1 MPGIVGII
9 SHRLPE
15 ECQDLVT
22 SMVGSMEHEPFYAS
36 GMYAAPE
43 MGVYGGWVAHEN
55 SFAAGQVFFNEHRDV
70 ALIFAGECFFDAQVR
85 GQLLRRGH
93 DIGFYPASWL
103 VHLYE
108 EEGAAFFE
116 KLNGLFSGLL
126 IDKRQRKAFLFNDR
140 YGIERIYYYETEG
153 QFYFA
158 SEAKALLRILP
169 ELRAFDEEG
178 VAQFLTY
185 GCTLEWRTLF
195 RGVQLLPG
203 GSVWSFEGGNCY
215 KRKYFSPE
223 TWELQPI
230 LTAEEFESKFQE
242 TFKLILPR
250 YFECESRIGIS
261 LTGGLDTR
269 MIMACRR
276 QAAEQPVCYT
286 FSGDNGQTLDD
297 RLATRVAKVCGLD
310 HRLLRLGTDFFSDF
324 ASHVDRTVYAT
335 DGCFGVLGAH
345 EIYLN
350 RQARQLALVRLTG
363 NYGSEVLRGVSTFKP
378 LGLSPNLF
386 NPEFRHSLPF
396 STSSVASGKE
406 HPVTSAAFREVPWN
420 LFGSLAAGRS
430 QVTFRTPYLDNKI
443 VALAYQVPGT
453 LRASPL
459 PAVNLVKDNA
469 PCLYNIPTDMGEMGK
484 IRGLACPLRRFYS
497 KTTFKLDYLNNGGF
511 PHWLSPLDPLFQG
524 LASSLKIV
532 GLHKYLHYR
541 SWFRRELAGYVK
553 DVLTDTRTEQSPFWN
568 PDFLE
573 NMAKDHIRSRKNYVR
588 EINAVLTLEA
598 IDRLIVRGMSLPEPV
613 SLLAKPCYPAKCSH
627 RMVI

>member
-1 MPGIVGII
+1 
-9 SHRLPE
+9 
-15 ECQDLVT
+15 
-22 SMVGSMEHEPFYAS
+22 
-36 GMYAAPE
+36 MYAAPE
-43 MGVYGGWVAHEN
+43 MGVYAGWISLEK
-55 SFAAGQVFFNEHRDV
+55 SFAAGQVFFNERKDI
-70 ALIFAGECFFDAQVR
+70 ALLFSGECFVDPETRAELNR
-85 GQLLRRGH
+85 KGH
-93 DIGFYPASWL
+93 ELGEAAGNWL

-108 EEGAAFFE
+108 EQGDRFFE

-126 IDKRQRKAFLFNDR
+126 IDKRRNRVFLFNDR
-140 YGIERIYYYETEG
+140 YGLERIYFCETKDAT
-153 QFYFA
+153 YFA

-178 VAQFLTY
+178 ITQFLTY

-203 GSVWSFEGGNCY
+203 GSIWSFEGGNCH

-223 TWELQPI
+223 TWESQPS
-230 LTAEEFESKFQE
+230 LTAESFESKFQE
-242 TFKLILPR
+242 TLKQILPR

-276 QAAEQPVCYT
+276 KATEQPVCYT
-286 FSGDNGQTLDD
+286 FSGENGQTLDD
-297 RLATRVAKVCGLD
+297 RVAARVGKACGLD
-310 HRLLRLGTDFFSDF
+310 HHLLRLGTDFFSDF
-324 ASHVDRTVYAT
+324 TSHVDRTVYAT

-363 NYGSEVLRGVSTFKP
+363 NYGSEVLRKVSTFKP

-386 NPEFRHSLPF
+386 NPEFRHSVPF
-396 STSSVASGKE
+396 STPSVASGNE

-469 PCLYNIPTDMGEMGK
+469 PYLYRIPTDKGEMGK
-484 IRGLACPLRRFYS
+484 TCALAGGLRRVFS
-497 KTTFKLDYLNNGGF
+497 KVTFKLDYLNNEGV

-553 DVLTDTRTEQSPFWN
+553 DVLTDTRTQQTPFWN

-573 NMAKDHIRSRKNYVR
+573 KMAKDHIRGRKNYVR

-598 IDRLIVRGMSLPEPV
+598 VERLLFRNLPYETSDPTNSWAKGLQKEP
-613 SLLAKPCYPAKCSH
+613 LLT
-627 RMVI
+627 R

>member
-1 MPGIVGII
+1 MPGIAGII
-9 SHRLPE
+9 SHRPPE

-43 MGVYGGWVAHEN
+43 MGVYGGWVAHEAPSPPGRYFLTN
-55 SFAAGQVFFNEHRDV
+55 IAMLLSFLRESVF
-70 ALIFAGECFFDAQVR
+70 LMR
-85 GQLLRRGH
+85 GCAEQCCAVGTISDIIRLLVGASLRRRG
-93 DIGFYPASWL
+93 G
-103 VHLYE
+103 
-108 EEGAAFFE
+108 AFFE

-153 QFYFA
+153 EFYFA

-230 LTAEEFESKFQE
+230 LTAQEFESKFQE
-242 TFKLILPR
+242 TFKLILPP

-269 MIMACRR
+269 MIMACWRK
-276 QAAEQPVCYT
+276 AAEQPVCYT
-286 FSGDNGQTLDD
+286 FSGNKGQTLDD
-297 RLATRVAKVCGLD
+297 RLASRVAKVCGLD
-310 HRLLRLGTDFFSDF
+310 HRLLRLGPDFFSDF
-324 ASHVDRTVYAT
+324 TSHVDRTVYAT

-396 STSSVASGKE
+396 STPPVASGKQ

-430 QVTFRTPYLDNKI
+430 QVTFRTPYLDNKV
-443 VALAYQVPGT
+443 VALAYQVPE
-453 LRASPL
+453 LS
-459 PAVNLVKDNA
+459 V
-469 PCLYNIPTDMGEMGK
+469 
-484 IRGLACPLRRFYS
+484 RR
-497 KTTFKLDYLNNGGF
+497 
-511 PHWLSPLDPLFQG
+511 LFQ
-524 LASSLKIV
+524 
-532 GLHKYLHYR
+532 R
-541 SWFRRELAGYVK
+541 
-553 DVLTDTRTEQSPFWN
+553 
-568 PDFLE
+568 
-573 NMAKDHIRSRKNYVR
+573 
-588 EINAVLTLEA
+588 
-598 IDRLIVRGMSLPEPV
+598 
-613 SLLAKPCYPAKCSH
+613 
-627 RMVI
+627 